1 MLRLSCLLALAAP
14 LAAQDLVTDR
24 PDQTESALTVPR
36 GLFQFEAGVIA
47 EAGDQRTI
55 GAALLRIGLHPRI
68 EARIGFDGWR
78 DVGPADGAGD
88 VTLGAKLALT
98 APDAPWTL
106 ALIGTGSLGTGA
118 AGLAADGIDP
128 EVRVALARPL
138 GERLSLGLN
147 GGVFWTALGA
157 TTRADALYTAVVG
170 ASAAPGVGLF
180 VESYGTLPVS
190 DGGAATHL
198 VDAGVTVLLTPTVQ
212 LDGSAGL
219 GLSDT
224 APDWFVGFGVSLRV
238 PR

>member
-1 MLRLSCLLALAAP
+1 MLRLLFVLPLALP

-24 PDQTESALTVPR
+24 PDQTESAVTVPR
-36 GLFQFEAGVIA
+36 GLFQVEAGVLV
-47 EAGDQRTI
+47 EAGDQLTV
-55 GAALLRIGLHPRI
+55 GAALLRIGLHPRL

-78 DVGPADGAGD
+78 DIGPADGVGD

-98 APDAPWTL
+98 APEAPWTL

-138 GERLSLGLN
+138 GDRLSLGLN
-147 GGVFWTALGA
+147 GGLVWTALGA
-157 TTRADALYTAVVG
+157 TTRTDALYTAVVG
-170 ASAAPGVGLF
+170 ASVAPGLGLF
-180 VESYGTLPVS
+180 VESYGTVPVS
-190 DGGAATHL
+190 DGGAAAHL
-198 VDAGVTVLLTPTVQ
+198 MDGGVTVLLTPTVQ

-219 GLSDT
+219 GLSAS
-224 APDWFVGFGVSLRV
+224 APDWFVGFGVSLRA